1 MRQDDVSRVSS
12 ECGGEQGRA
21 EYPDSMSVPLTHS
34 TPIYLDNHA
43 TTRLDPRVLEAML
56 PWLTDHYGNAGSVT
70 HEMGREARAAVDAAR
85 ETLAAAIGGTAAEIV
100 FTSGATEANNLAIL
114 GSARRWSTLSK
125 SGAGGGHLVT
135 VATEHDAVL
144 DPVDHLERRG
154 VAVTRLPVVP
164 QSSAGVT
171 GRIRLEDLAAA
182 LRPDT
187 FLVSVMLANNEIGV
201 VQDIPAIAEIVHA
214 RGALLHVDCAQAL
227 GRMPVDVEAIGADLA
242 SFSAHKF
249 HGPKGMGALW
259 LRRRGRVVR
268 VEPLVYGGGQERGMR
283 SGTLDVPGI
292 VGMAEAARLAVAGL
306 PEEMASMRRLRDR
319 LWERL
324 RSQVAGIELNGPP
337 LDGHGAQSVRLV
349 NNLNVR
355 VPGVDG
361 QTLLETLADAGL
373 AVSSGSAC
381 SSEHPRPSHVLV
393 ALGLDADQARASL
406 RFGLSR
412 FTAETEIDAAAERIT
427 AGVAR
432 LRKLA

>member
-1 MRQDDVSRVSS
+1 MAAPS
-12 ECGGEQGRA
+12 A
-21 EYPDSMSVPLTHS
+21 
-34 TPIYLDNHA
+34 PIYLDNHA

-70 HEMGREARAAVDAAR
+70 HELGREARVAVEAAR
-85 ETLAAAIGGTAAEIV
+85 ETFAAAIGGTASEIV
-100 FTSGATEANNLAIL
+100 FTGGATESNNLALL
-114 GSARRWSTLSK
+114 GSARRWKALAKT
-125 SGAGGGHLVT
+125 GDGGGHVVT

-144 DPVDHLERRG
+144 DPIDHLERQG
-154 VAVTRLPVVP
+154 VAVTRLAVEP
-164 QSSAGVT
+164 QAATGISANGIP
-171 GRIRLEDLAAA
+171 GRIRLDDLAAA

-201 VQDIPAIAEIVHA
+201 VQDIPAIADLVHA
-214 RGALLHVDCAQAL
+214 NGKGTLLHVDCAQAI
-227 GRMPVDVEAIGADLA
+227 GRMAVDINALGADLA

-249 HGPKGMGALW
+249 HGPKGMGVLW

-306 PEEMASMRRLRDR
+306 PEETVRMRQLRDR
-319 LWERL
+319 LWDRL
-324 RSQVAGIELNGPP
+324 TREVAGITLNGPP
-337 LDGHGAQSVRLV
+337 LEDAAAGLPVRLV
-349 NNLNVR
+349 NNLNVC
-355 VPGVDG
+355 VPRVDG
-361 QTLLETLADAGL
+361 QTLLTTLSAEGL

-381 SSEHPRPSHVLV
+381 SSEHPRPSHVLL
-393 ALGLDADQARASL
+393 ALGLDEDQARASL

-412 FTAETEIDAAAERIT
+412 FTTPAEIDAAAERIA

-432 LRKLA
+432 LRALA

>member
-1 MRQDDVSRVSS
+1 MAAPS
-12 ECGGEQGRA
+12 
-21 EYPDSMSVPLTHS
+21 P
-34 TPIYLDNHA
+34 PIYLDNHA

-70 HEMGREARAAVDAAR
+70 HELGRESRAAVEAAR
-85 ETLAAAIGGTAAEIV
+85 ETFATAIGGTASEIV
-100 FTSGATEANNLAIL
+100 FTGGATESNNLALL
-114 GSARRWSTLSK
+114 GSARRWKNLAK
-125 SGAGGGHLVT
+125 GGDAGGHIVT

-144 DPVDHLERRG
+144 DPIEHLERQG
-154 VAVTRLPVVP
+154 VAVTRLPVEP
-164 QSSAGVT
+164 QVSTSVSASGIP
-171 GRIRLEDLAAA
+171 GRIRLDDLKAA

-201 VQDIPAIAEIVHA
+201 VQDIPAIADLVHVSGKA
-214 RGALLHVDCAQAL
+214 ALLHVDCAQAV
-227 GRMPVDVEAIGADLA
+227 GRMALDINALGADLA

-306 PEEMASMRRLRDR
+306 PEETVRMRQLRDR
-319 LWERL
+319 LWGRL
-324 RSQVAGIELNGPP
+324 AKDVAGITLNGPP
-337 LDGHGAQSVRLV
+337 LDTTAAGQPLRLV
-349 NNLNVR
+349 NNLNVC

-361 QTLLETLADAGL
+361 QTLLTTLSAEGL

-381 SSEHPRPSHVLV
+381 SSEQPRPSHVLL
-393 ALGLDADQARASL
+393 ALGLDEDQARASL

-412 FTAETEIDAAAERIT
+412 FTTPEEIDAAAERIA

-432 LRKLA
+432 LRALS

>member
-1 MRQDDVSRVSS
+1 MATPSS
-12 ECGGEQGRA
+12 
-21 EYPDSMSVPLTHS
+21 
-34 TPIYLDNHA
+34 PIYLDNHA

-70 HEMGREARAAVDAAR
+70 HELGREARAVVDAAR
-85 ETLAAAIGGTAAEIV
+85 ETFAAAIGGTASEIV
-100 FTSGATEANNLAIL
+100 FTGGATESNNLALL
-114 GSARRWSTLSK
+114 GSARRWKALAK
-125 SGAGGGHLVT
+125 SGDGDGGHIVT

-144 DPVDHLERRG
+144 DPCEHLERQG
-154 VAVTRLPVVP
+154 VAVTRLAVEP
-164 QSSAGVT
+164 QVSTGVSANGIP
-171 GRIRLEDLAAA
+171 GRIRLDDLAAA

-201 VQDIPAIAEIVHA
+201 VQDIPAIADVVHA
-214 RGALLHVDCAQAL
+214 NGKGTLLHVDCAQAI
-227 GRMPVDVEAIGADLA
+227 GRMAVGIDALGADLA

-292 VGMAEAARLAVAGL
+292 VGMAEAARLAAAGL
-306 PEEMASMRRLRDR
+306 PEEATRMRDLRHRLWDRLRTD
-319 LWERL
+319 
-324 RSQVAGIELNGPP
+324 VAGITLNGPP
-337 LDGHGAQSVRLV
+337 LDAAVAGQPLRLV
-349 NNLNVR
+349 NNLNVC

-361 QTLLETLADAGL
+361 QTLLATLSAEGL

-381 SSEHPRPSHVLV
+381 SSELPRPSHVLL
-393 ALGLDADQARASL
+393 ALGLDEDQARASL

-412 FTAETEIDAAAERIT
+412 FTTPAEIDAAAERIA

-432 LRKLA
+432 LRALSES